1 MVLVRYKVFWVD
13 NQTVIEDEF
22 LWPVCQRSLKQ
33 MKMFAIDYL
42 SDILQAKNIKF
53 YQASQVAAFANFVA
67 YIINREIELVDKL
80 NHYSI
85 ESMVRD
91 GVFGNGAGID
101 YGEHLMQIH
110 LRIGDYSEAIQWD
123 ICNPDNQPEDFATS
137 LVNDLQLQP
146 VVPWTQAI
154 SFEIRKQILMY
165 CC

>member
-1 MVLVRYKVFWVD
+1 M
-13 NQTVIEDEF
+13 
-22 LWPVCQRSLKQ
+22 
-33 MKMFAIDYL
+33 
-42 SDILQAKNIKF
+42 
-53 YQASQVAAFANFVA
+53 AAFANFVA
-67 YIINREIELVDKL
+67 YIINREIELADKL

-101 YGEHLMQIH
+101 HGEHLIQVN
-110 LRIGDYSEAIQWD
+110 LRIGDYSESIQWD
-123 ICNPDNQPEDFATS
+123 ISNPDNQPEDFAST

-146 VVPWTQAI
+146 AVQWAQAI